1 MNYLPLKQK
10 YFKVNEEVATI
21 YDLLTKFKENISNI
35 KDIQVNAAIQNFIYS
50 YENYYGKFMGLK
62 RFSIPVFG
70 KISSGKST
78 LLNYILNLHGI
89 FETNY
94 NISTKFICI
103 IRHNPNLENGPKLYN
118 VSVSERGEYIKD
130 NKKIKLWNFEED
142 GEINGDIKQIIE
154 DRNHALGNLEFKHSN
169 WKKYFM
175 ILETN
180 IPLFNDYN
188 HRYSELF
195 EFMDVPG
202 LNEFSVDNDISKQFY
217 YKELI
222 PFFIYNVAFSLFIF
236 DAEKQESEDSLSI
249 INNIMYQYF
258 NNDSNKL
265 KNSIFIL
272 NKMDKIVNPNEE
284 LVNFKKILNDN
295 LKCHIEKNG
304 FFIGLSALLLYL
316 KRFKYES
323 FYDYLLCIIEEFNND
338 ETISIEE
345 YIIKKMSK
353 DFNINIEENLNID
366 DEDEEEQ
373 NLINNKKIL
382 ETINNNAIKKGL
394 KGELSIINYNYYNDY
409 FMTYSKKKKETEEE
423 LGEQHLNFTSLLS
436 KSFNNTI
443 QEFIDNYKEKNLK
456 NRLMKILG
464 LTEEDLKKSEI
475 KDNSTSTIVNPISL
489 IKSLKDIIDSLSQIE
504 PNERYIKDLSTKYK
518 ETLLDIEEKK
528 LRIPLFGEY
537 SSGKSSL
544 LNTLI
549 GYNYNVIPIDTKVC
563 TNIALVVKYTKDKKN
578 ISLIHTFLE
587 QTSQNFY
594 FFKPEKE
601 SLAEGL
607 KTINLVLNLLN
618 ILYSS
623 YADNEAFQEN
633 IFIFLKN
640 LKYYDEADRIYC
652 VENLIKILNKEITLE
667 SIYDNDLQKIF
678 QNLLVNLNQNNSYRG
693 NNDFFK
699 RAFFIL
705 NIPIEAYDL
714 LHIPDDIKESI
725 EIIDFPGLDSVKNI
739 FYSEVLNHLLQ
750 FSDGFIFVNKGNS
763 IMEAEKVKNLNKIIQ
778 LIIQNKKNEFSFKSC
793 LFILNRCDEVDI
805 NIEDSK
811 KEYER
816 IFEINS
822 REKTFNE
829 IIAISNKLKDLDN
842 INITKFSNTLYY
854 QFKSFMN
861 RINDYDNY
869 LNEYEIKID
878 KKYVGKK
885 YLMFLKKKIYE
896 DVCTISAEKYKVF
909 KNKEVD
915 ITNYEK
921 HFKLFLREE
930 ENKPIICDIIKMYL
944 FIKDSIY
951 ESKFYEKSN
960 AKDFFEKFNNQILVA
975 KLFLENSL
983 KNVVINYF
991 FEINKTFEIINIK
1004 TLKGKICLKFKKE
1017 DFTKA
1022 KENLNKKLKNNKII
1036 FNDLID
1042 SKFQLMIDE
1051 YDKLINNFK
1060 NKKFK
1065 SYEKS
1070 IEETT
1075 GKINKIKKDLKDS
1088 INEKFQNFTED
1099 IIKELNF
1106 IGEKL
1111 KELEIQESKN
1121 SNGINMF
1128 ESVNDTEQ
1136 TVFKVIGGILLSPIA
1151 LTGLLIYCEETR
1163 PIGVLLALGG
1173 IYGLTMVSTT
1183 LIATTGLAGLAAAGA
1198 IHLGFS
1204 LYKKFTALDK
1214 YTKLMEEAKTELKN
1228 SCSVIKGEVNK
1239 NLETNKNQ
1247 IESAVKNFEEIF
1259 LSKSEGI
1266 INHKEEWL
1274 SIFNKFKK
1282 LALNLKLMN

>member
-1 MNYLPLKQK
+1 MDYLSLKQK
-10 YFKVNEEVATI
+10 YFKVNEEIADI
-21 YDLLTKFKENISNI
+21 YELLTKFKENVSKI
-35 KDIQVNAAIQNFIYS
+35 KDVQVNEAIQNFKYI
-50 YENYYGKFMGLK
+50 YENYYNKFIGLK

-130 NKKIKLWNFEED
+130 NKKIKLWNFEKD
-142 GEINGDIKQIIE
+142 GEIKGDIKQIIE
-154 DRNHALGNLEFKHSN
+154 DRNHALGSLEFKHSN

-175 ILETN
+175 ILESN
-180 IPLFNDYN
+180 ISLFNDYN

-202 LNEFSVDNDISKQFY
+202 LNEFSIDDDISKQFY

-222 PFFIYNVAFSLFIF
+222 PFFIYNVGFCLFIF

-249 INNIMYQYF
+249 INNIMNQYF
-258 NNDSNKL
+258 NNNPNKL

-272 NKMDKIVNPNEE
+272 NKIDKIVNPKKE
-284 LVNFKKILNDN
+284 LDNFKIILNDN

-316 KRFKYES
+316 RRFKYKS
-323 FYDYLLCIIEEFNND
+323 FYDYLLCIIEEFNDNKKV
-338 ETISIEE
+338 SIEE
-345 YIIKKMSK
+345 YIIKRLSK
-353 DFNINIEENLNID
+353 DFNIIIEENLDID
-366 DEDEEEQ
+366 DEDEEEL
-373 NLINNKKIL
+373 NLLNKKEKL
-382 ETINNNAIKKGL
+382 EIINNNAVKKGL
-394 KGELSIINYNYYNDY
+394 KGELSIKNYNYYND
-409 FMTYSKKKKETEEE
+409 FFTTHTKKKKEED
-423 LGEQHLNFTSLLS
+423 LGEQNINFMSLLS
-436 KSFNNTI
+436 KSFKNTI
-443 QEFIDNYKEKNLK
+443 NEFLVNYTAQTLK
-456 NRLMKILG
+456 NKLMKNLG
-464 LTEEDLKKSEI
+464 LTQEDLKKSEI
-475 KDNSTSTIVNPISL
+475 KDNSTSTLVNPISL
-489 IKSLKDIIDSLSQIE
+489 IKSLKNILDSLNKIE
-504 PNERYIKDLSTKYK
+504 PNEVYIKGLSMKCK

-563 TNIALVVKYTKDKKN
+563 TNIALIVKYTKDKKN
-578 ISLIHTFLE
+578 ISLFHTFLE
-587 QTSQNFY
+587 KTSQNFY
-594 FFKPEKE
+594 FFRPEKE
-601 SLAEGL
+601 SLVEDL
-607 KTINLVLNLLN
+607 KSIKLVLNLLN
-618 ILYSS
+618 IVYSS
-623 YADNEAFQEN
+623 YQDNEAFQEN
-633 IFIFLKN
+633 IFKFIKN
-640 LKYYDEADRIYC
+640 LKKNDEGDRVYC
-652 VENLIKILNKEITLE
+652 LQNLIKILNKEITLE
-667 SIYDNDLQKIF
+667 DIYDIDLKNVF
-678 QNLLVNLNQNNSYRG
+678 QNLFYNLNQNNLNRE

-705 NIPIEAYDL
+705 NIPIEAYDIL
-714 LHIPDDIKESI
+714 NIPDDIKESI

-739 FYSEVLNHLLQ
+739 FYSEVLNHVLQ

-763 IMEAEKVKNLNKIIQ
+763 IMESEKVKNLNKIIQ
-778 LIIQNKKNEFSFKSC
+778 IIIQNKKTEFSFKSC
-793 LFILNRCDEVDI
+793 LFILNRCDEVEI
-805 NIEDSK
+805 NIEESK

-854 QFKSFMN
+854 EFKSFMN
-861 RINDYDNY
+861 RIKDYDNY

-878 KKYVGKK
+878 KKYVGKR

-896 DVCTISAEKYKVF
+896 DVCTISSEKYKAF

-921 HFKLFLREE
+921 HFKLFLKEE
-930 ENKPIICDIIKMYL
+930 ENKPIISDIIKMYL
-944 FIKDSIY
+944 FLKDSIY

-960 AKDFFEKFNNQILVA
+960 AKVFFEKFKNQILVA

-991 FEINKTFEIINIK
+991 YEINKTFEIINVKI
-1004 TLKGKICLKFKKE
+1004 LNGKICLKFKKE
-1017 DFTKA
+1017 DFMQA
-1022 KENLNKKLKNNKII
+1022 KENLNNKLKKNKII
-1036 FNDLID
+1036 FNNLVD

-1051 YDKLINNFK
+1051 YDKLIDNFK

-1065 SYEKS
+1065 SYKES
-1070 IEETT
+1070 LEETS
-1075 GKINKIKKDLKDS
+1075 GKINEIKEDLKNC
-1088 INEKFQNFTED
+1088 INEEFKKFTED

-1106 IGEKL
+1106 IAEKL
-1111 KELEIQESKN
+1111 KELEIQKENDVNKN
-1121 SNGINMF
+1121 DMF
-1128 ESVNDTEQ
+1128 ESVNDAEK
-1136 TVFKVIGGILLSPIA
+1136 TVFGVAGGILLSPFYITYLLLSCEITQPLGITAIA
-1151 LTGLLIYCEETR
+1151 FGIWGLSSLNAAMI
-1163 PIGVLLALGG
+1163 
-1173 IYGLTMVSTT
+1173 
-1183 LIATTGLAGLAAAGA
+1183 TTGGLVGLAAAG
-1198 IHLGFS
+1198 IVHLGFS
-1204 LYKKFTALDK
+1204 LYKKFTELEK
-1214 YTKLMEEAKTELKN
+1214 YIKLIEKAKTELKN
-1228 SCSVIKGEVNK
+1228 ASSEVKSEVNK

-1247 IESAVKNFEEIF
+1247 IESAVQNFEEIF

-1274 SIFNKFKK
+1274 KIFNKFKK